1 MIGLPQRMLG
11 QESRGLRRK
20 DSTMQSQEQR
30 QYLAMR
36 AHIEQLLAS
45 GWQIISRHPLQL
57 RHGRK
62 TCQVLHGMLIS
73 DSML

>member
-1 MIGLPQRMLG
+1 
-11 QESRGLRRK
+11 
-20 DSTMQSQEQR
+20 MQSQEQR
-30 QYLAMR
+30 QYHAMR

-45 GWQIISRHPLQL
+45 GWQIVSRHPLQL

-62 TCQVLHGMLIS
+62 TCEVCHGMLIS